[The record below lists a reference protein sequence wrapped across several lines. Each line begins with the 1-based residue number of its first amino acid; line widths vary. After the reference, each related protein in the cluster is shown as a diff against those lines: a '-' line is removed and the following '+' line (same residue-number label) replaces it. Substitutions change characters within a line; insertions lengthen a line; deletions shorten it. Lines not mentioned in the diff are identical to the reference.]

1 MNGCCTITAQI
12 RAVVSNFC
20 PHNHAPKSCWPFTLS
35 TTPALRYR
43 TNKHQ
48 DLSTNIFFKKKGAE
62 FERNVKTNKRTQVYA
77 KTVRQLTV
85 FVHELR
91 IFSQNFDSL
100 IKVTVLQP
108 SRQCPSKICCPPTL
122 MKHHLLMMNK
132 IGISYKCD
140 IVIRK
145 VLNYLS

>member
-1 MNGCCTITAQI
+1 MSKQTN
-12 RAVVSNFC
+12 
-20 PHNHAPKSCWPFTLS
+20 
-35 TTPALRYR
+35 ALRYIR
-43 TNKHQ
+43 
-48 DLSTNIFFKKKGAE
+48 
-62 FERNVKTNKRTQVYA
+62 